1 MFYFAQSSKGEFR
14 KLSLGH
20 LQEDAGRSVAA
31 YYLST
36 LRDTDNEYRA
46 LELRNVVHSIESL

>member
-1 MFYFAQSSKGEFR
+1 MFYFAQSSKREFR

-20 LQEDAGRSVAA
+20 LQEDSGLSVAA

-36 LRDTDNEYRA
+36 LCHTDNECRA
-46 LELRNVVHSIESL
+46 LKLRNVVHSIESL